1 MRDSSNILHGVV
13 DLLQAQLRRQCS
25 MQHAKQHSPLKG
37 VRQGTRARRH
47 SRGGGGSQS
56 AKCSADF
63 RAPHVRPFDAVDAVD
78 AARAPPPPAPSSAA
92 ATSKYPWTA
101 PGDDCCKHKAVW
113 SALFVVAGDAF
124 CAWMSS
130 TRSVVH
136 RKGAVPRFLGSSSSI
151 IVIIERSLPRY
162 CTCHGGGMV
171 YLTTVDS
178 L

>member
-1 MRDSSNILHGVV
+1 M
-13 DLLQAQLRRQCS
+13 
-25 MQHAKQHSPLKG
+25 
-37 VRQGTRARRH
+37 
-47 SRGGGGSQS
+47 
-56 AKCSADF
+56 
-63 RAPHVRPFDAVDAVD
+63 RPFDAVDAVD
-78 AARAPPPPAPSSAA
+78 AARTPPPPAPSSAA

-171 YLTTVDS
+171 YLTTVDNCNLIGQTQLEGTDQS
-178 L
+178 NEVQLYDSFKLRTYT